1 MLDSTRVI
9 NGTYGYVYHDGTWLT
24 NIKSA
29 EANVEITKEEIKRA
43 GTRWTAHKVTGLS
56 GTGTISGYKVTSEF
70 VERIGRIA
78 DDSQGTF
85 RIADDSQGTFITELI
100 LKLED
105 PESYGAYRVRLK
117 GVTFDKIPLM
127 HFEVGAIV
135 EEELPFNFTGYEL
148 LDKITAE

>member
-9 NGTYGYVYHDGTWLT
+9 NGTYGYVYHDGKWLT

-43 GTRWTAHKVTGLS
+43 GSRWTAHKVTGLS
-56 GTGTISGYKVTSEF
+56 GSGTITGYKVTSEF
-70 VERIGRIA
+70 VELMGK
-78 DDSQGTF
+78 
-85 RIADDSQGTFITELI
+85 IADDSQGTFITELI

-127 HFEVGAIV
+127 HFEVGSIV

-148 LDKITAE
+148 LDTLTAES

>member
-1 MLDSTRVI
+1 MLDPTRVI
-9 NGTYGYVYHDGTWLT
+9 NGAYGYVYHDSKWLT

-29 EANVEITKEEIKRA
+29 EANVEISKEEVKRA

-70 VERIGRIA
+70 VELIGSIA
-78 DDSQGTF
+78 DDKKGS
-85 RIADDSQGTFITELI
+85 FITELI

-117 GVTFDKIPLM
+117 GVTFDKIPLL
-127 HFEVGAIV
+127 HYEVGSLV
-135 EEELPFNFTGYEL
+135 EEELPFSFTGYEL
-148 LDKITAE
+148 LDKLAAEEA

>member
-9 NGTYGYVYHDGTWLT
+9 NGTYGYVYHDGNWLT

-70 VERIGRIA
+70 VELIGK
-78 DDSQGTF
+78 
-85 RIADDSQGTFITELI
+85 IADDSQGTFITELI

-148 LDKITAE
+148 LDKITAEQA

>member
-9 NGTYGYVYHDGTWLT
+9 NGTYGYVYHDGKWLT

-29 EANVEITKEEIKRA
+29 EANVEVTKEEIKRA
-43 GTRWTAHKVTGLS
+43 GTRWVAHKVTGLS
-56 GTGTISGYKVTSEF
+56 GTGTITGYKVTSEF
-70 VERIGRIA
+70 VELIGK
-78 DDSQGTF
+78 
-85 RIADDSQGTFITELI
+85 IADDSQGTFITELI

-127 HFEVGAIV
+127 HFEVGSIV

-148 LDKITAE
+148 MDKLKAE

>member
-9 NGTYGYVYHDGTWLT
+9 NGTYGYVYHDGKWLT

-29 EANVEITKEEIKRA
+29 EASVEIAKEEIKRS

-56 GTGTISGYKVTSEF
+56 GSGTINGYKVTSEF
-70 VERIGRIA
+70 VELIGQIA
-78 DDSQGTF
+78 DDSKGTF
-85 RIADDSQGTFITELI
+85 ATELI

-117 GVTFDKIPLM
+117 GVTFDKIPLI
-127 HFEVGAIV
+127 HFEVGSIV

-148 LDKITAE
+148 LDKLTAE

>member
-70 VERIGRIA
+70 VERIGKI
-78 DDSQGTF
+78 S
-85 RIADDSQGTFITELI
+85 DDSQGTFITELI

>member
-9 NGTYGYVYHDGTWLT
+9 NGTYGYVYYDGKWLT
-24 NIKSA
+24 NVKSA
-29 EANVEITKEEIKRA
+29 EANVEITKEEIKRS

-56 GTGTISGYKVTSEF
+56 GSGTMTGYKVTSEF
-70 VERIGRIA
+70 VELIGQIA
-78 DDSQGTF
+78 DDKKGTF
-85 RIADDSQGTFITELI
+85 TTELI

-148 LDKITAE
+148 MDKLVAE

>member
-9 NGTYGYVYHDGTWLT
+9 NGTFGYVYHDGKWLT

-56 GTGTISGYKVTSEF
+56 GTGTINGYKVTSEF
-70 VERIGRIA
+70 VELIG
-78 DDSQGTF
+78 Q
-85 RIADDSQGTFITELI
+85 IADDSQGTFITELI

-127 HFEVGAIV
+127 HFEVGSIV

-148 LDKITAE
+148 MDKITAE

>member
-9 NGTYGYVYHDGTWLT
+9 NGTYGYVYHDGQWLT

-29 EANVEITKEEIKRA
+29 EATVEITKEEIKRA

-56 GTGTISGYKVTSEF
+56 GTGTISGYKVTSDF
-70 VERIGRIA
+70 VEQIGEIA
-78 DDSQGTF
+78 DDK
-85 RIADDSQGTFITELI
+85 AGTFITELI

-117 GVTFDKIPLM
+117 GVTFDKIPLLQ
-127 HFEVGAIV
+127 FEVGTIV
-135 EEELPFNFTGYEL
+135 EEELPFTFTGYEL
-148 LDKITAE
+148 LDVIRSE

>member
-9 NGTYGYVYHDGTWLT
+9 NGTYGYVYHDGQWLT

-29 EANVEITKEEIKRA
+29 EATVEITKEEIKRA

-56 GTGTISGYKVTSEF
+56 GTGTISGYKVTSDF
-70 VERIGRIA
+70 VERIGEIA
-78 DDSQGTF
+78 DDK
-85 RIADDSQGTFITELI
+85 AGTFITELI

-117 GVTFDKIPLM
+117 GVTFDKIPLLQ
-127 HFEVGAIV
+127 FEVGTIV
-135 EEELPFNFTGYEL
+135 EEELPFTFTGYEL
-148 LDKITAE
+148 LDAIRSE

>member
-70 VERIGRIA
+70 VERIGKIA
-78 DDSQGTF
+78 DDSK
-85 RIADDSQGTFITELI
+85 GTFITELI

>member
-1 MLDSTRVI
+1 MVLDSTRVI

-70 VERIGRIA
+70 VERIGKIA
-78 DDSQGTF
+78 DDSK
-85 RIADDSQGTFITELI
+85 GTFITELI

>member
-1 MLDSTRVI
+1 MVLDSTRVI

-70 VERIGRIA
+70 VERIGK
-78 DDSQGTF
+78 
-85 RIADDSQGTFITELI
+85 IADDSQGTFITELI

>member
-9 NGTYGYVYHDGTWLT
+9 NGTFGYVYHDGQWLT

-43 GTRWTAHKVTGLS
+43 GSRWTAHKVTGLS

-70 VERIGRIA
+70 VELIGKIA
-78 DDSQGTF
+78 DDK
-85 RIADDSQGTFITELI
+85 AGTFITELI
-100 LKLED
+100 IKLED

-117 GVTFDKIPLM
+117 GVTFDKIPLIQ
-127 HFEVGAIV
+127 FEVGSLV

-148 LDKITAE
+148 LDVIRPE

>member
-9 NGTYGYVYHDGTWLT
+9 NGTYGYVYHNGQWLT

-43 GTRWTAHKVTGLS
+43 GSRWTAHKVTGLN

-70 VERIGRIA
+70 VERIGQIA
-78 DDSQGTF
+78 DDK
-85 RIADDSQGTFITELI
+85 AGTFITELI

-127 HFEVGAIV
+127 QFELGTLV
-135 EEELPFNFTGYEL
+135 EEELPFTFTGYEL
-148 LDKITAE
+148 MDALKAE

>member
-70 VERIGRIA
+70 VERIGK
-78 DDSQGTF
+78 
-85 RIADDSQGTFITELI
+85 IADDSQGTFITELI

>member
-1 MLDSTRVI
+1 MLDPTRII
-9 NGTYGYVYHDGTWLT
+9 NGAYGYVYHDGKWLT

-29 EANVEITKEEIKRA
+29 EANVEISKEEVKRA

-70 VERIGRIA
+70 AERIGTIA
-78 DDSQGTF
+78 DDKKGS
-85 RIADDSQGTFITELI
+85 FITELI

-117 GVTFDKIPLM
+117 GVTFDKIPLLNY
-127 HFEVGAIV
+127 EVGSLV
-135 EEELPFNFTGYEL
+135 EEELPFSFTGYEL
-148 LDKITAE
+148 LDKLTPDED

>member
-9 NGTYGYVYHDGTWLT
+9 NGTYGYVYYDGKWLT
-24 NIKSA
+24 NVKSA
-29 EANVEITKEEIKRA
+29 EANVEITKEEIKRS

-56 GTGTISGYKVTSEF
+56 GSGTMTGYKVTSEF
-70 VERIGRIA
+70 VELIGQIA
-78 DDSQGTF
+78 DDKKGVFT
-85 RIADDSQGTFITELI
+85 TELI

-148 LDKITAE
+148 MDKLVAE

>member
-1 MLDSTRVI
+1 VLDSTRVI
-9 NGTYGYVYHDGTWLT
+9 NGTYGYVYYDGRWLT
-24 NIKSA
+24 NVKSA

-56 GTGTISGYKVTSEF
+56 GSGTITGYKVTSEF
-70 VERIGRIA
+70 VELIGQIA
-78 DDSQGTF
+78 DDSKGTF
-85 RIADDSQGTFITELI
+85 TTELI

-117 GVTFDKIPLM
+117 GVTFDKVPLM
-127 HFEVGAIV
+127 HFEVGSIV

-148 LDKITAE
+148 MDKLTAE

>member
-9 NGTYGYVYHDGTWLT
+9 NGTYGYVYHNGEWLT

-29 EANVEITKEEIKRA
+29 EATVEIAKEEIKRS
-43 GTRWTAHKVTGLS
+43 GTRWTAHKVTGLT
-56 GTGTISGYKVTSEF
+56 GTGTISGYKVTTEF
-70 VERIGRIA
+70 VELIGQIT
-78 DDSQGTF
+78 DDK
-85 RIADDSQGTFITELI
+85 AGTFITELI

-117 GVTFDKIPLM
+117 GVTFDKIPLIQ
-127 HFEVGAIV
+127 FEVGSIV

-148 LDKITAE
+148 IDKISAV

>member
-9 NGTYGYVYHDGTWLT
+9 NGTYGYVYHDGKWLT

-29 EANVEITKEEIKRA
+29 EANVEITKEEIRRA

-70 VERIGRIA
+70 VELIGKIA
-78 DDSQGTF
+78 DDG
-85 RIADDSQGTFITELI
+85 QGTFITELI

-127 HFEVGAIV
+127 HFEVGSIV
-135 EEELPFNFTGYEL
+135 EEELPFTFTGYEL
-148 LDKITAE
+148 LDKLIEE

>member
-9 NGTYGYVYHDGTWLT
+9 NGTYGYVYHNGEWLT

-29 EANVEITKEEIKRA
+29 EATVEIAKEEIKRS
-43 GTRWTAHKVTGLS
+43 GTRWTAHKVTGLT
-56 GTGTISGYKVTSEF
+56 GTGTISGYKVTTEF
-70 VERIGRIA
+70 VELIGQIA
-78 DDSQGTF
+78 DDK
-85 RIADDSQGTFITELI
+85 AGTFITELI

-117 GVTFDKIPLM
+117 GVTFDKIPLIQ
-127 HFEVGAIV
+127 FEVGSLV

-148 LDKITAE
+148 IDKISAV

>member
-1 MLDSTRVI
+1 MLKIDLGGIIVLDSTRVI

-70 VERIGRIA
+70 VERIGK
-78 DDSQGTF
+78 
-85 RIADDSQGTFITELI
+85 IADDSQGTFITELI

>member
-9 NGTYGYVYHDGTWLT
+9 NGTYGYVYYDGRWLT
-24 NIKSA
+24 NVKSA

-56 GTGTISGYKVTSEF
+56 GSGTITGYKVTSEF
-70 VERIGRIA
+70 VELIGQIA
-78 DDSQGTF
+78 DDSKGTF
-85 RIADDSQGTFITELI
+85 TTELI

-117 GVTFDKIPLM
+117 GVTFDKVPLM
-127 HFEVGAIV
+127 HFEVGSIV

-148 LDKITAE
+148 MDKLTAE

>member
-1 MLDSTRVI
+1 VLDSTRVI
-9 NGTYGYVYHDGTWLT
+9 NGTFGYVYYDGRWLT
-24 NIKSA
+24 NVKSA
-29 EANVEITKEEIKRA
+29 EANVEITKEEIKRS

-56 GTGTISGYKVTSEF
+56 GSGTITGYKVTSEF
-70 VERIGRIA
+70 VELIGQIA
-78 DDSQGTF
+78 DDKQGAFT
-85 RIADDSQGTFITELI
+85 TELI

-127 HFEVGAIV
+127 HFEVGSIV

-148 LDKITAE
+148 LDKLVAE